1 MTTQFRTVLLPS
13 RAVPTEE
20 EEAYFHALQAEQRE
34 KLRRKLEREAAEVA
48 KLRETA
54 EASGTA
60 DLALA
65 ERIRKLGF
73 EGRAAEVLDLL
84 PLVAVAWADG
94 KIQRGE
100 RTAILGALERRGI
113 RRDHPGFQLLE
124 ALLEER
130 PGETYFGEALAVLRD
145 LVAERGADL
154 SVPELCVEVARRSGG
169 ILGTGIGNTIDPNE
183 RAVLE
188 EIAEAFGP
196 EGARRIRAAL
206 ERD

>member
-1 MTTQFRTVLLPS
+1 M
-13 RAVPTEE
+13 PTEE
-20 EEAYFHALQAEQRE
+20 ENAYFHELQARQRE
-34 KLRRKLEREAAEVA
+34 ALRRKLEQEAREVA
-48 KLRETA
+48 RLRETA

-73 EGRAAEVLDLL
+73 DGRAAEAIDLL

-94 KIQRGE
+94 RIQRGE
-100 RTAILGALERRGI
+100 RAAILGALERRGI
-113 RRDHPGFQLLE
+113 DRKHPGFELIE
-124 ALLEER
+124 ALLEQK
-130 PGETYFGEALAVLRD
+130 PGETYFGEALAVIRD

-154 SVPELCVEVARRSGG
+154 SIAELCVEVARRSGG
-169 ILGTGIGNTIDPNE
+169 ILGTGIGETIDPSE

-196 EGARRIRAAL
+196 EGAARIRAAL
-206 ERD
+206 AK

>member
-1 MTTQFRTVLLPS
+1 M
-13 RAVPTEE
+13 PTEE
-20 EEAYFHALQAEQRE
+20 EDAYFLALQAEQRE
-34 KLRRKLEREAAEVA
+34 KLRRKLEAEAAEVA

-94 KIQRGE
+94 RIQRGE
-100 RTAILGALERRGI
+100 RAAILGALERRGVG
-113 RRDHPGFQLLE
+113 RDHPGFQLLE
-124 ALLEER
+124 TLLEQK
-130 PGETYFGEALAVLRD
+130 PGETYFGEALAVIRD

-154 SVPELCVEVARRSGG
+154 SIPELCVEVARRSGG
-169 ILGTGIGNTIDPNE
+169 ILGTGLGETVDPRE
-183 RAVLE
+183 RAVLD

-196 EGARRIRAAL
+196 EGAERIRAAL
-206 ERD
+206 SRR